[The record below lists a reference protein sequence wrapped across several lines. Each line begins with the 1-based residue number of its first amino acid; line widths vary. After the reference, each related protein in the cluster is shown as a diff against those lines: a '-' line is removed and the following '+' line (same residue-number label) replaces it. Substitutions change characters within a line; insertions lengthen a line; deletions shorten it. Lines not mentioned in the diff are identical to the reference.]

1 MESGARLSQSTG
13 CSPHRG
19 FQIKQRPF
27 TGRRNSLCWETPLL
41 ALFIP
46 FLMRERMNA
55 LEKSLN
61 YLLGV
66 GHELLNTSIL
76 ASLENQNYFEQL
88 YDCNFLDRCML
99 INTRVN
105 NHDHV

>member
-1 MESGARLSQSTG
+1 
-13 CSPHRG
+13 
-19 FQIKQRPF
+19 
-27 TGRRNSLCWETPLL
+27 
-41 ALFIP
+41 
-46 FLMRERMNA
+46 MRERMNA

-76 ASLENQNYFEQL
+76 ASLENRNYFEQL
-88 YDCNFLDRCML
+88 YDCNLLDRCML